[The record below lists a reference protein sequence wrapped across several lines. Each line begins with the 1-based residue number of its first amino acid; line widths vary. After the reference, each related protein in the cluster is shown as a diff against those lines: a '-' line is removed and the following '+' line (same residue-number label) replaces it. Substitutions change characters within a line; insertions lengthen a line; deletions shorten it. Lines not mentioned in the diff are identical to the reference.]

1 MKKHFLIIAVL
12 ILIPTFLLGCQSNA
26 ESALEYQNIS
36 RVGISESTGFG
47 KVNPEFFEIYQDE
60 ERLLLFTD
68 LLKNAS
74 KEEGIVDMIA
84 PQYDLEVSY
93 EDDTSLGFHLWLG
106 EKGEKSTLMQV
117 DDTHTIYTV
126 STELTNKLIDLIKK

>member
-1 MKKHFLIIAVL
+1 MKKLLLVISVLVL
-12 ILIPTFLLGCQSNA
+12 IPIFLLGCQSNA
-26 ESALEYQNIS
+26 ESALEHQNIS

-68 LLKNAS
+68 PLKNAS

-84 PQYDLEVSY
+84 PQYDLDVSY
-93 EDDTSLGFHLWLG
+93 EDGANLEFHLWVG
-106 EKGEKSTLMQV
+106 ESGEKSTLMQV

-126 STELTNKLIDLIKK
+126 SRELTNKLIDLLKK